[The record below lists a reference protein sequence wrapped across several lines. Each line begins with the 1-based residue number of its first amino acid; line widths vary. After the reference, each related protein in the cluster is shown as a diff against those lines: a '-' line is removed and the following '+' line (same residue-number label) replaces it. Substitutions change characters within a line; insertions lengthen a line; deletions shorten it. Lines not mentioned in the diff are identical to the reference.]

1 MLDYGHI
8 MGTFMPR
15 LINLQSWEVSFR
27 NQVKKLAT
35 GWSVKERHG
44 KVRLRIRVNGQPEQS
59 ESLDFKWN
67 EDDTGN
73 AYARIRNIYALMLD
87 GELTLKQAAK
97 LAESDA
103 PKLVEKLNWQE
114 AMDNF
119 KIYKT
124 KFENTIKESVWKHDY
139 EPVLTEAVK
148 YLTSNKPPATP
159 AKLIDKCVIKYKA
172 GVETRKRRV
181 NTLFAFL
188 EHCFKRESFPPSWLP
203 KTERSEHIGT
213 KAADWESQKKDAATD
228 QEIIDLV
235 NGFNG
240 DTMLQDC
247 LKLIAE
253 LGLRPIELKHL
264 SVKYD
269 EFKQPYWW
277 CSYRKK
283 SSKGTTDPR
292 HIDPLELVD
301 DDGNVQKWNLID
313 RWQLGDIKLPLL
325 DGKGGVAGALR
336 DQCRSRPAWKNL
348 YSTFTKRGE
357 KFGLYSLRHGYSVRG
372 TSRNIDSGSM
382 SDSMGNRERT
392 FLDSY
397 QSSSKKTRR
406 TAFAQAAKLLEDKQ

>member
-1 MLDYGHI
+1 MGLIVNNLDWET
-8 MGTFMPR
+8 TFR
-15 LINLQSWEVSFR
+15 KQVRKLREGWNVRKSSKTNKVSL
-27 NQVKKLAT
+27 V
-35 GWSVKERHG
+35 
-44 KVRLRIRVNGQPEQS
+44 VREKHKPSQETVLP
-59 ESLDFKWN
+59 FKWT

-213 KAADWESQKKDAATD
+213 KAADWESDKKDAATD

-235 NGFNG
+235 NGFTG

-325 DGKGGVAGALR
+325 DGKGGVAGDLR

>member
-1 MLDYGHI
+1 MAVVWGVTSL
-8 MGTFMPR
+8 
-15 LINLQSWEVSFR
+15 N
-27 NQVKKLAT
+27 AT
-35 GWSVKERHG
+35 TTVG
-44 KVRLRIRVNGQPEQS
+44 
-59 ESLDFKWN
+59 SLSDVVTDVHW
-67 EDDTGN
+67 
-73 AYARIRNIYALMLD
+73 YAR
-87 GELTLKQAAK
+87 
-97 LAESDA
+97 
-103 PKLVEKLNWQE
+103 
-114 AMDNF
+114 
-119 KIYKT
+119 
-124 KFENTIKESVWKHDY
+124 
-139 EPVLTEAVK
+139 
-148 YLTSNKPPATP
+148 
-159 AKLIDKCVIKYKA
+159 
-172 GVETRKRRV
+172 
-181 NTLFAFL
+181 
-188 EHCFKRESFPPSWLP
+188 
-203 KTERSEHIGT
+203 
-213 KAADWESQKKDAATD
+213 D

-325 DGKGGVAGALR
+325 DGVGGVAGSLR
-336 DQCRSRPAWKNL
+336 DLLRSRDAWKCL
-348 YSTFTKRGE
+348 YAIAKARDE
-357 KFGLYSLRHGYSVRG
+357 NFGLYSLRHSYSVRV

-397 QSSSKKTRR
+397 QSSSKQTRR
-406 TAFAQAAKLLEDKQ
+406 IAFEQAAKLLGVKQ